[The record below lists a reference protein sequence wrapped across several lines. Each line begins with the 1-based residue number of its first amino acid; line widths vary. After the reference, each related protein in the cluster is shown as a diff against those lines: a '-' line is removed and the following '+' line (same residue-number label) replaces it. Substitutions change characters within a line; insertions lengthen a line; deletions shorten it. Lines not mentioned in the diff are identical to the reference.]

1 MSRKRVLIVEDDP
14 SMRQFLQLHL
24 ESQNYDSLPVGDSI
38 TALSEARKQRP
49 DLIILDLGLPGGG
62 GMVFLQRLQALPL
75 LSTIPVIVLSAR
87 QRSVSEQPALDAGA
101 TAFFQKPPD
110 PEQLLKK
117 FASCWASPS
126 YTTASARRDPRACA
140 S

>member
-1 MSRKRVLIVEDDP
+1 
-14 SMRQFLQLHL
+14 MRQFLQLHL

-38 TALSEARKQRP
+38 TALSEARNQRP

-75 LSTIPVIVLSAR
+75 LRTIPVVVLSAQ

-101 TAFFQKPPD
+101 AAFFQKPAET
-110 PEQLLKK
+110 EQLLKK
-117 FASCWASPS
+117 IRELLGES
-126 YTTASARRDPRACA
+126 
-140 S
+140 